1 MPGKELSDPCM
12 NCHEAEPE
20 FTLRSRRVCQE
31 CYVRFVAFKAFKRM
45 ENYRLRKGMP
55 KTGPCKLLLPLSY
68 GVSSTVLLHMLH
80 KQIEVLQSKSHGPA
94 GFEILVLVVDPSTIA
109 PLPLPEYGFDRIQE
123 TFPRCSF
130 TQLPFHSILEL
141 DPDVHQIMSEYAGEG
156 FADDTSNSDEERLA
170 SFRTSISTATS
181 KSDVDRILLNRFIV
195 AFAKK
200 MECRGIVWGD
210 SDSKLAAKTL
220 ANVAKGRGSAV
231 TWQVCDGMSPFGLEY
246 NFPLRDLFTAE
257 VRTYAGLFPE
267 LAGIIAH
274 DAPPSENVLTKN
286 LSIDELMIRYV
297 STQGEKYPGVML
309 NVTRTASKLQSS
321 GASSVGPQCS
331 FCGSFMPTTNVA
343 TSTNS
348 ADGDEQLNKNLPPQ
362 FCYACARSRPDL
374 RC

>member
-1 MPGKELSDPCM
+1 MPAKELSDRCM
-12 NCHEAEPE
+12 NCHEADPV
-20 FTLRSRRVCQE
+20 FTLRSRQVCQD
-31 CYVRFVAFKAFKRM
+31 CYVRFVAFKSFKRM

-80 KQIEVLQSKSHGPA
+80 QQLEVLHSKSHGPA
-94 GFEILVLVVDPSTIA
+94 GFEVLVLVVDPSTISA
-109 PLPLPEYGFDRIQE
+109 TPLPDDAFDRVQK
-123 TFPRCSF
+123 TFPLCSF
-130 TQLPFHSILEL
+130 TQLPFHSIFAL
-141 DPDVHQIMSEYAGEG
+141 DPDVNEIMAQYAREG
-156 FADDTSNSDEERLA
+156 FTDATGKSDEERLA
-170 SFRTSISTATS
+170 SFRASISTATS
-181 KSDVDRILLNRFIV
+181 KTDVDRILLNRFIV

-246 NFPLRDLFTAE
+246 NFPLRDLFTVE

-267 LAGIIAH
+267 LEAIIVH
-274 DAPPSENVLTKN
+274 DTPPSENVLTKN

-321 GASSVGPQCS
+321 ATSAVGPQCA
-331 FCGSFMPTTNVA
+331 FCGAFTPTTSVG
-343 TSTNS
+343 TSNG
-348 ADGDEQLNKNLPPQ
+348 AAEEEQPSDNLSPQ
-362 FCYACARSRPDL
+362 FCYACARSRPDVS
-374 RC
+374 C